1 MGTVHVGQRNVQCH
15 QVGWLEM
22 ADDYILY
29 RSYPCLRWWIN
40 WHTYQCPKSIQK
52 REYVQAVQKATDF
65 RRSVMGDALTRIRN
79 CKLL

>member
-1 MGTVHVGQRNVQCH
+1 
-15 QVGWLEM
+15 M

-65 RRSVMGDALTRIRN
+65 RRSVMGMNLQELGIVSS
-79 CKLL
+79 LY